1 MRERAVATIAIWAAV
16 ALSIQ
21 ALIGSLTYVTQ
32 TLVDVRAMNP
42 TLADTVAPVYAYST
56 QMMPGF
62 WQFTAAAL
70 MMALI
75 TAAAIGTLAI
85 WRGAS
90 KDKSVEKAA
99 AERAAARPYK
109 VEDTQESLKLKRDQ
123 RARLS
128 RLISQIDEEDD
139 TTYLDVQRYAAA
151 AEDTERVGRH

>member
-16 ALSIQ
+16 ALSVQ

-32 TLVDVRAMNP
+32 TLVDVRTINP
-42 TLADTVAPVYAYST
+42 TLTDVAAPVYAYST
-56 QMMPGF
+56 QVMSGF

-85 WRGAS
+85 WRGAG
-90 KDKSVEKAA
+90 KEKTVNKQAV
-99 AERAAARPYK
+99 ERAYAMQ
-109 VEDTQESLKLKRDQ
+109 DTQESLKLKRDQ

-128 RLISQIDEEDD
+128 RLISQMDEDD
-139 TTYLDVQRYAAA
+139 TPSFDAQRYTAA
-151 AEDTERVGRH
+151 AEERERVGRR